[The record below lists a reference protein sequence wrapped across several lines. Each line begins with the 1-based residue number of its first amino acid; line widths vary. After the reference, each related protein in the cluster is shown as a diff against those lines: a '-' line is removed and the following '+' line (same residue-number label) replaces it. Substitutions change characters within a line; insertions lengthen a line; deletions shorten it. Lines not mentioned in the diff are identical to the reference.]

1 MTERKFGDADLH
13 AYLDGEM
20 AAEERTD
27 FEAWLNENP
36 IERGRLDAF
45 RIDLR
50 RLRAE
55 LDPVLSEPV
64 PERIVEALG
73 DARTSRSRSVWWQAA
88 AAVLVFAAGGAAGWF
103 AAQSSRTSAFEEAD
117 TVEHA
122 LSAHR
127 VYVAEA
133 LHAVEVGA
141 DQKSHLVGWLSK
153 RLGHP
158 LNVPVLREA
167 GFDLVGGRLL
177 PTDAAAAAQLMYE
190 DAAGDRVTLYVTTNP
205 GGGQTAFELARR
217 GETRAFYWLD
227 GALGFALSGDIVE
240 ERLLGLAHIVYGQ
253 LVGRQPG

>member
-1 MTERKFGDADLH
+1 MTERKYGDADLH
-13 AYLDGEM
+13 TYLDGEM
-20 AAEERTD
+20 PAEERTE

-36 IERGRLDAF
+36 AERRRLDAF
-45 RIDLR
+45 RDDVR

-55 LDPVLSEPV
+55 LDPVLSEPM
-64 PERIVEALG
+64 PERIVVALG
-73 DARTSRSRSVWWQAA
+73 DAGAVGSKSVWWQAA
-88 AAVLVFAAGGAAGWF
+88 AAVLVFAAGGAVGWF
-103 AAQSSRTSAFEEAD
+103 AAQSSQSPVTIGSGTAEQ
-117 TVEHA
+117 A

-141 DQKSHLVGWLSK
+141 DQKPHLVGWLSK

-158 LNVPVLREA
+158 LTVPVLREA

-190 DAAGDRVTLYVTTNP
+190 DAAGERVTLYVTNNP

-217 GETRAFYWLD
+217 GETHAFYWLD
-227 GALGFALSGDIVE
+227 GLLGFALSGDIGE

-253 LVGRQPG
+253 LVGGQSG